1 MASMQ
6 NPHKGGAPRAV
17 VVYFAVLAVV
27 AALVAGGATIWL
39 STGDSGTNILAA
51 DERAISRVP

>member
-39 STGDSGTNILAA
+39 
-51 DERAISRVP
+51 